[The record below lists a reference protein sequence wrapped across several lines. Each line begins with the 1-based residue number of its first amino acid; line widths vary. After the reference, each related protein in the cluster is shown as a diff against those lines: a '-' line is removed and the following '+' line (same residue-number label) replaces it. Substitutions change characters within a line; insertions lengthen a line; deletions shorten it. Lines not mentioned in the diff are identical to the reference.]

1 MSERFRRWCS
11 QWDTLTLVV
20 ASSISYT
27 HLERLSVKLRT
38 YSPPTNATLTKS
50 TIQNPSF
57 VAACRAGRFDNSL
70 EASECSAPLTRAELC
85 ISLSW
90 KRRDNNLSAWGPA
103 RPAYVYVYVYL
114 YARCICAR
122 YIHRRIV
129 ELSALGSRKSS
140 SEPRNSFV
148 ICNYAAFRD

>member
-1 MSERFRRWCS
+1 MSERFRRWC
-11 QWDTLTLVV
+11 WRRDVLVLVV

-27 HLERLSVKLRT
+27 HLERLSVKLWT

-57 VAACRAGRFDNSL
+57 VAACRAERFDNSL
-70 EASECSAPLTRAELC
+70 EASECSAPLTLAELC

-103 RPAYVYVYVYL
+103 RPAYVYVYL